1 MTILGTDVTVDV
13 IERFAEK
20 QIRQA
25 GNSTD
30 AYAQAQQ
37 LVELSLVLANAIAN
51 APFNAVLRNE
61 MEFERDLYKVI
72 RHAVESS
79 SIKSEMPVRH
89 RDSSAD
95 VEGGRAWRKTKEW
108 ADVNVL
114 GRKHSGDIVLRLGK
128 GATLRCEVKWARERG
143 TSALQSLVGQAI
155 LSSLRHPV
163 TFAVLFL
170 QEQAA
175 KGVHKENPDFILLQN
190 ELLRCHNI
198 FLIVIIV
205 SAGLKDQ

>member
-79 SIKSEMPVRH
+79 PIKSEMPVRH

-198 FLIVIIV
+198 FLIVIVV